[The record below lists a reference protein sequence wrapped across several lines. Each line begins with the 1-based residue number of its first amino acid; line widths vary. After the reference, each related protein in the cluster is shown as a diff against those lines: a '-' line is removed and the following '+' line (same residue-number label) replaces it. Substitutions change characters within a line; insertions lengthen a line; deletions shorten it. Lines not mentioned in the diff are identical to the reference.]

1 MKEKL
6 NNFKSW
12 YVSKYRNN
20 KKIFILVHA
29 FIAIVL
35 IAEIIRLIKS

>member
-12 YVSKYRNN
+12 YVSKYKNN
-20 KKIFILVHA
+20 KKVFILVHA

>member
-6 NNFKSW
+6 NNFKNW
-12 YVSKYRNN
+12 YISKYKNN
-20 KKIFILVHA
+20 KKLFILVHA
-29 FIAIVL
+29 FIAVVL